1 MINALPVAVH
11 VEQPCEDEE
20 DEGREDSNEDPNRL
34 LGMEICNQPTRAS
47 IQLTVLH
54 CLIASFYG

>member
-34 LGMEICNQPTRAS
+34 LRMEICNQPTC
-47 IQLTVLH
+47 ILIVLY
-54 CLIASFYG
+54 CLIFPHLMDDG

>member
-1 MINALPVAVH
+1 MINVLPVTVH

-34 LGMEICNQPTRAS
+34 LRMEICNQPTCIL
-47 IQLTVLH
+47 IQHTVLH
-54 CLIASFYG
+54 CLIVSFYG